1 MSWHSEFDHLDSLQ
15 EQGGINL
22 YACVNGDPLGYVNLD
37 GRNPVAAAIAATT
50 AAAARALLK
59 KLLRDIAK
67 KKAKDAAKKQAKS
80 SKSKAKSQGC
90 VTKGG
95 RGQQVGS
102 MIKTDG
108 STTTSAIKA
117 KAESVGFKSTKTANG
132 PLKMVDENG
141 VARVTIKGGSQHAP
155 GSAGPH
161 VELKTSSGQ
170 RVNPAGNQVTRK
182 SPENHT
188 PIDFD
193 L

>member
-22 YACVNGDPLGYVNLD
+22 YACVNGDPLGYVDLD

-90 VTKGG
+90 VTKGR

-132 PLKMVDENG
+132 PLKMEWLG
-141 VARVTIKGGSQHAP
+141 
-155 GSAGPH
+155 
-161 VELKTSSGQ
+161 
-170 RVNPAGNQVTRK
+170 
-182 SPENHT
+182 
-188 PIDFD
+188 
-193 L
+193 